1 MSNDPDQ
8 KPDGSPIF
16 GKRQLTQSALQF
28 AAVFL
33 STFAA
38 HAANLKDVTL
48 DAVYVSAM
56 AAALS
61 VVGVFAVSKLPPK

>member
-1 MSNDPDQ
+1 MSSQPPPD
-8 KPDGSPIF
+8 DGSTF
-16 GKRQLTQSALQF
+16 TKRQLVQSALQF

-48 DAVYVSAM
+48 DTVYVSAM